1 MSELAFN
8 LNGER
13 FELPATAAYWRVRR
27 MRDVPRGGPEVVF
40 GRDGLPLVI
49 PVDTGTEEFRRI
61 VDEVS
66 GKYRLDPLDDCQQ
79 PVPDAAAAYVY
90 VAKGERNNAAPAQ
103 SADGPR
109 LDPRDEL
116 LREVIRTNA
125 DVAKT
130 MADKFAGVMEAAA
143 VLLKAAD
150 GAGLPARPGMAVV
163 EDIEA
168 EEDEEVAAA
177 ARPSLDLGAVLG
189 QVVPALCLALGSR
202 GGAAGEKAAA
212 AISQVARALPPALST
227 EPKSPGPQRTA
238 ANKKDD
244 ARTAASTADVE
255 APGVSPASVDPMA
268 HFLAI
273 QNQLSLDER
282 GFVQGVI
289 SDLSLTDLVAWRDQL
304 TKLSVDDAV
313 ALIRGEIA
321 KSKEKAS

>member
-27 MRDVPRGGPEVVF
+27 MKDVPRGGPEVVF

-49 PVDTGTEEFRRI
+49 PIDTGTDEFRRF
-61 VDEVS
+61 VEDV
-66 GKYRLDPLDDCQQ
+66 GGRYRLDPLDDCQQ
-79 PVPDAAAAYVY
+79 PVPDIAAAYVQ
-90 VAKGERNNAAPAQ
+90 VAKGERNSAPSHVTA
-103 SADGPR
+103 SDGPR

-130 MADKFAGVMEAAA
+130 MADRFAGLMEAAA

-163 EDIEA
+163 EEFD
-168 EEDEEVAAA
+168 EEDEEAEAP
-177 ARPSLDLGAVLG
+177 ARPTLDLGAVLG

-212 AISQVARALPPALST
+212 AISQVAKALPAAASS
-227 EPKSPGPQRTA
+227 EPKSAAPQRTGP
-238 ANKKDD
+238 NKKDD
-244 ARTAASTADVE
+244 ARSEGTKAQGDATASAS
-255 APGVSPASVDPMA
+255 APVDPMA